1 MPEDLNEENLKPI
14 PKEFLSDPDTVIDI
28 LGARAYNTRT
38 GQVYSGLRFKREDI
52 ERLAAKM
59 ASKRGEA

>member
-1 MPEDLNEENLKPI
+1 MKPI

-52 ERLAAKM
+52 ERLAAEM